1 MVILSTVCLMLVSW
15 RRLPRKHSKPP
26 LPAGVFNVVSGDASA
41 IGEALLDS
49 PLVRKLGFT
58 GSTKVGKY
66 LMERC
71 AATVKRISMEL
82 GAFSSRQEVGR
93 HWFGWQRLSIL
104 RGDC

>member
-1 MVILSTVCLMLVSW
+1 M
-15 RRLPRKHSKPP
+15 
-26 LPAGVFNVVSGDASA
+26 VSGDANA
-41 IGEALLDS
+41 IGEALVDS

-82 GAFSSRQEVGR
+82 GAFPGR
-93 HWFGWQRLSIL
+93 L
-104 RGDC
+104 